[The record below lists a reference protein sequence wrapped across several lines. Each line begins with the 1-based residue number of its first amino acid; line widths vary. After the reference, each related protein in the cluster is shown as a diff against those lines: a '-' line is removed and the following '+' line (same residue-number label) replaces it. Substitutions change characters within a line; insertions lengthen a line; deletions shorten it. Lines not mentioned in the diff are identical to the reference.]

1 MCGLSSTP
9 LLRNAPLSPSLPHS
23 SPLTC
28 TQVVLAGDPHQL
40 GPILASHL
48 ASTYGMGLSLL
59 ERLMERPAYQRDKDK
74 FSDHGNYDPLMV
86 GQVLCNNN

>member
-1 MCGLSSTP
+1 ML
-9 LLRNAPLSPSLPHS
+9 PSLPHS
-23 SPLTC
+23 LHLTHHPSLITLTC

-48 ASTYGMGLSLL
+48 ASIYGLGLSLL

-86 GQVLCNNN
+86 GQVLCNSN